1 MNEVSAI
8 GAGSATSQATA
19 LRYAVIAACSVGE
32 NFRFAPVVPWQLLM
46 IEHMMLHGLVASQ
59 WPACQLCPISCAD
72 SEVRKSAT
80 PVKRLSTHEYA
91 RFIRPGELAAHC
103 RVAGLELQATKGLQY
118 NPITRRYWLDGD
130 TSVNY
135 MIATRLPE

>member
-1 MNEVSAI
+1 LFAII
-8 GAGSATSQATA
+8 GAEYVLS
-19 LRYAVIAACSVGE
+19 
-32 NFRFAPVVPWQLLM
+32 LLPK
-46 IEHMMLHGLVASQ
+46 G
-59 WPACQLCPISCAD
+59 
-72 SEVRKSAT
+72 
-80 PVKRLSTHEYA
+80 THEYA

-103 RVAGLELQATKGLQY
+103 RAADLDLQATKGLQY